1 MADSTVTIGGDISDL
16 QAKLKQ
22 AGSSVKSFGN
32 ESRAFLSGIDLGKA
46 FAVTG
51 GIAGLTSL
59 VKIGFDFN
67 KTMKDGEVA
76 IGNVLKT
83 FKGLSDAGAKS
94 EAARVVQL
102 IAEAEPRAA
111 GGLQELT
118 QGFIASAAAAA
129 NAGLNVEENVDL
141 VARFA
146 NALSNSGLPLDQLS
160 QEIRSVLTA
169 QISGDSFVGKLLE
182 GKGLNNERIK
192 QLSQEGKLYGEIVK
206 QLGAMGE
213 AGDTA
218 GVAFS
223 TLESGVKKALGA
235 LTSGMFDEAVEG
247 AKNLSIWIETNK
259 DLFNDLGAGIS
270 KTIGFLGNFAAFM
283 NDVRVAAAEGIGG
296 GISDMIGVG
305 DPGAAGFMETFTQ
318 RVNAREAKQKATP
331 DASPASPAAP
341 ASTVTT
347 SAAPTSSTA
356 ASSSLLAITR
366 EIEAVEKMREA
377 IGQRQFQ
384 GLLRHLTPTLQIEAL
399 EKRITAEKEKQAQQ
413 QNAGPVSESAQLENL
428 QSMLDLEERLAQAK
442 QARAEAA
449 AAAAEEERQA
459 NEKLLSQQSALAD
472 ILAQTEILRAQAA
485 GDDEKATALQREA
498 EIQANVK
505 SILDATN
512 LSEQEALKLARE
524 QQNLKDQ
531 IANQG
536 KTEDKAGRI
545 DASIGPGGADGAR
558 QRAEARLQE
567 ARDRVNGKGIEG
579 QFGREDAAQK
589 ERFAKQFGPPG
600 DPRQNPAALDAAKN
614 QQASAQQ
621 AGGTDQL
628 AQQALT
634 LMQQMLES
642 MR

>member
-22 AGSSVKSFGN
+22 AGSSVKSFGT
-32 ESRAFLSGIDLGKA
+32 ESRASLSGIDLGKA

-83 FKGLSDAGAKS
+83 FKGLSDTGAKS

-146 NALSNSGLPLDQLS
+146 NALSNSGLPLDQLN

-192 QLSQEGKLYGEIVK
+192 QLTQEGTLYGEIVK

-213 AGDTA
+213 AGDTSA
-218 GVAFS
+218 VAFS

-247 AKNLSIWIETNK
+247 AKTLSIWIETNK
-259 DLFNDLGAGIS
+259 DLFTDLGVGIS

-283 NDVRVAAAEGIGG
+283 NDVRVAYVEG
-296 GISDMIGVG
+296 SAKQVG
-305 DPGAAGFMETFTQ
+305 DMFGLDGAPEDGFMETFTKRQ
-318 RVNAREAKQKATP
+318 KAREDAAAAAQATTGGTGVTP
-331 DASPASPAAP
+331 VNN
-341 ASTVTT
+341 VTT
-347 SAAPTSSTA
+347 SATPTSSTA

-366 EIEAVEKMREA
+366 EIEAVEKMREQ

-399 EKRITAEKEKQAQQ
+399 EKRITAEKQKQVQQ
-413 QNAGPVSESAQLENL
+413 QNTGPISESAQLENL
-428 QSMLDLEERLAQAK
+428 QSMLELEDRLAQAK

-449 AAAAEEERQA
+449 TAAAEEERQA

-485 GDDEKATALQREA
+485 GDDKKATALQREA
-498 EIQANVK
+498 EIQATVK

-524 QQNLKDQ
+524 QQDLKDQ
-531 IANQG
+531 IAKQG
-536 KTEDKAGRI
+536 DTEDTAGRI
-545 DASIGPGGADGAR
+545 DASIGPGGAEGAR
-558 QRAEARLQE
+558 QRAEQRMQE

-589 ERFAKQFGPPG
+589 DRFAKEFGPG
-600 DPRQNPAALDAAKN
+600 ADPRQNPAALDAAKN
-614 QQASAQQ
+614 QQAAAQP
-621 AGGTDQL
+621 AESG
-628 AQQALT
+628 QQIAN
-634 LMQQMLES
+634 QILEQVKAIIPLLS
-642 MR
+642 

>member
-22 AGSSVKSFGN
+22 AGSSVKSFGT
-32 ESRAFLSGIDLGKA
+32 ESRASLSGIDLGKA

-146 NALSNSGLPLDQLS
+146 NALSNSGLPLDQLN

-192 QLSQEGKLYGEIVK
+192 QLTQEGTLYGEIVK

-213 AGDTA
+213 AGDTSA
-218 GVAFS
+218 VAFS

-247 AKNLSIWIETNK
+247 AKTLSIWIETNK
-259 DLFNDLGAGIS
+259 DLFTDLGVGIS
-270 KTIGFLGNFAAFM
+270 KTIGFLGNFAAFI
-283 NDVRVAAAEGIGG
+283 NDVRVSAAEGIGG
-296 GISDMIGVG
+296 GISDMLGVG

-318 RVNAREAKQKATP
+318 RVKAREAKQA
-331 DASPASPAAP
+331 AAPAAP
-341 ASTVTT
+341 SAPGSSANAGTST
-347 SAAPTSSTA
+347 SSPTSSTA

-366 EIEAVEKMREA
+366 EIEAVEKMREQ

-384 GLLRHLTPTLQIEAL
+384 SLLRHLTPTLQIEAL
-399 EKRITAEKEKQAQQ
+399 EKRITAEKQKQAQQ

-428 QSMLDLEERLAQAK
+428 QSMLELEDRLAQAK

-449 AAAAEEERQA
+449 TAAAEEERQA

-485 GDDEKATALQREA
+485 GDDKKATALQREA

-524 QQNLKDQ
+524 QQDLKDQ
-531 IANQG
+531 IAKQG
-536 KTEDKAGRI
+536 DTEDTAGRI
-545 DASIGPGGADGAR
+545 DASIGPGGAEGAR
-558 QRAEARLQE
+558 QRAEQRMQE
-567 ARDRVNGKGIEG
+567 ARDRVDGKGIEG
-579 QFGREDAAQK
+579 QFGREDSAQR
-589 ERFAKQFGPPG
+589 ERFAKQFGPG
-600 DPRQNPAALDAAKN
+600 ADPRQNPAALDAAKN
-614 QQASAQQ
+614 QQAAAQP
-621 AGGTDQL
+621 AESG
-628 AQQALT
+628 QQIAN
-634 LMQQMLES
+634 QILEQVKAIIPLLS
-642 MR
+642 